1 MDKEGPTWELVVQ
14 IQALG
19 ESEQVKRLAWV
30 LLGVCDWVSRFS
42 LVHLGPAHTS
52 LATCLTLLWL
62 DCR

>member
-42 LVHLGPAHTS
+42 LAHLVHHIP
-52 LATCLTLLWL
+52 LWRL
-62 DCR
+62 V

>member
-1 MDKEGPTWELVVQ
+1 MDKEEGPTWELVVQ

-42 LVHLGPAHTS
+42 PAHLVHHIP
-52 LATCLTLLWL
+52 LWRL
-62 DCR
+62 V